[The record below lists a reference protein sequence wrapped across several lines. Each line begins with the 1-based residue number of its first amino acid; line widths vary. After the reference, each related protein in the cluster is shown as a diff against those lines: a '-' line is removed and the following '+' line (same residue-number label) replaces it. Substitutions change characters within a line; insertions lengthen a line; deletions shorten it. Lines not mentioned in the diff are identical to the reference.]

1 VQLVKGVFKG
11 GGAKGALYAGALEA
25 VQEHDI
31 WFSEVAGASAGAITA
46 AFVAAGA
53 RPDDLRNLEEEGRG
67 LLAFPSTLTRAMN
80 LRDRGGIL
88 SFEALRDWLSKSLKT
103 LCVERLKMSERCGI
117 GWGRG
122 AVGKNGPTFEQ
133 LADAG
138 AIPLHIACADLS
150 SRAPVV
156 FNVRLTP
163 KLYVAHA
170 AAASSSIPFVF
181 QTPDLIADAKGAL
194 AGRIMV
200 SDGGVMANLPMF
212 VFTDDAFRAVA
223 DLGERGPEPVVGF
236 TFVDRDAS
244 RFTGQSHRPGK
255 DYRERF
261 KDVSGTTT
269 FDEQLVA
276 AGLKR
281 PPKPKKVRQA
291 GSTPTRWHVLV
302 VGLLSAMLRV
312 VETVVLPPLSFLL
325 GLTQWRGYPSA
336 VLSSPNRRARRW
348 IQFGDRVT
356 GVAPGLVVLGALL
369 VIPALVFGLPAI
381 FVFLWPDWHTT
392 DGGLFDNTMHLL
404 GSVLMTVLAVVACL
418 LVVVIAVLGLVGYLV
433 GWVAK
438 PVAALVG
445 PDLVA
450 TFMRNPQEPAWA
462 GAGGDDVII
471 RIVVPEGWTALRSTE
486 KPDVMAAEIECARVS
501 VGEQLER
508 AGLGS
513 RE

>member
-31 WFSEVAGASAGAITA
+31 WFSEVAGSSAGAITA

-53 RPDDLRNLEEEGRG
+53 RPDDLRNLEEDGRG
-67 LLAFPSTLTRAMN
+67 LLALPSTLTRAMN

-88 SFEALRDWLSKSLKT
+88 SFEALRDWLAESLKKV
-103 LCVERLKMSERCGI
+103 CVERLKMS
-117 GWGRG
+117 

-223 DLGERGPEPVVGF
+223 DLGERGPERVVGF

-244 RFTGQSHRPGK
+244 RYTGHSHRPGK

-261 KDVSGTTT
+261 KDVSRTTT

-276 AGLKR
+276 AGLKA
-281 PPKPKKVRQA
+281 PPKVKKDRQA
-291 GSTPTRWHVLV
+291 GSTPTWRHVLV
-302 VGLLSAMLRV
+302 VGLVSAVLRV

-348 IQFGDRVT
+348 ILFGDRVT

-369 VIPALVFGLPAI
+369 VIPALVFGIPAI
-381 FVFLWPDWHTT
+381 LVFLWPDWHTPT
-392 DGGLFDNTMHLL
+392 TGGLFENIVHLL
-404 GSVLMTVLAVVACL
+404 GSVAMTVLAVIVCL

-471 RIVVPEGWTALRSTE
+471 RIRVPEGWNALRSTE
-486 KPDVMAAEIECARVS
+486 DPHVMAAEIECARVS

-513 RE
+513 RK